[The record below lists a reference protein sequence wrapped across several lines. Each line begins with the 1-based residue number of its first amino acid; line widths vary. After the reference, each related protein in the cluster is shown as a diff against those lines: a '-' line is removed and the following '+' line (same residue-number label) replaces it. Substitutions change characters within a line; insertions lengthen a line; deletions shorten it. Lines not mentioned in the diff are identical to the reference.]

1 MDVSLAWNP
10 EFLPAVLGISVTL
23 LGFIFY
29 WFMAHADWLNTYL
42 SRKYGDK
49 GSTTIKPLVQKYL
62 GVFWMGIVPAVVML
76 SFLPYTLSDY
86 FIRIGDVGYSVTWTL
101 GLSAAMV
108 LLNWFAA
115 RRPETLAYYPQVRA
129 TEWTPKLLFH
139 NTLAWVLYLFA
150 YEFLFRGL
158 LLFSCLIVLD
168 PWVAISINIA
178 LYSATHIPKGFTE
191 SLVTIPFGIG
201 VCILTMGSGAI
212 WIAWLAHVA
221 VALSNDY
228 VALRFN
234 PEMKIVRNVRK

>member
-1 MDVSLAWNP
+1 MDISLEWNS
-10 EFLPAVLGISVTL
+10 EFLPAVLGIAVAL

-29 WFMAHADWLNTYL
+29 WFMAHSQWLKTYL
-42 SRKYGDK
+42 EKRDPENGK
-49 GSTTIKPLVQKYL
+49 TILLPLVQKYL
-62 GVFWMGIVPAVVML
+62 GVFWMGIVPAIILLVA
-76 SFLPYTLSDY
+76 LPYTLADY
-86 FIRIGDVGYSVTWTL
+86 YLTVGDIGYSVKWTL
-101 GLSAAMV
+101 GLGGV
-108 LLNWFAA
+108 LVLVNWFAA

-129 TEWTPKLLFH
+129 KEWTPKLVFH

-158 LLFSCLIVLD
+158 LLFSCLAVLD

-191 SLVTIPFGIG
+191 SMVTIPFGIG

-228 VALRFN
+228 VALKFN
-234 PEMKIVRNVRK
+234 PEMKIVKPVRK